1 MKKISIIIASLILFT
16 AFSFAST
23 YQAKQDAK
31 AKTEKK
37 SAKKT
42 EKKEVKKVPA
52 RKTVTNKPAAATGA
66 PKQ

>member
-1 MKKISIIIASLILFT
+1 MKKISIIIATLFLFT
-16 AFSFAST
+16 VFSFASS

-37 SAKKT
+37 PAKKQ

-52 RKTVTNKPAAATGA
+52 RKTVTNKPAVSNSTI
-66 PKQ
+66 KQ